1 MHVRSGHGLASSRAW
16 RASSRRHPAVPRRPI
31 SQRGLARR
39 RPPRA
44 ERLGCGIPSERVSPP
59 GVSAQASPRPP
70 GPMTAAAAQR
80 QADSN
85 KKQSFS
91 LPLSPPTRPPPA
103 SPSLPVL
110 CKASRHRRSG
120 PRYQTGPREPRPVAP
135 GGPSRRSGVRPH
147 PGSPARLRRVPRRP
161 AARSGAPA
169 RKALTMGPNFKL
181 ATGRGGGQ
189 RGRGGGR
196 ARPAQAC
203 SVPRGAA
210 APPRPRL
217 HVPGFLAPPS
227 RHTKAPSPVTRV
239 SPVGLPGAAGAR
251 DAASP
256 SLPPRTAERAPGPRA
271 AGGPRRP
278 HTVLRPH
285 PAALWP
291 PEAPPSS
298 ESRKVLSPPARPR
311 APQTPYALSGQLAGN
326 SALRPL
332 WGASGGQQ
340 QNAGY
345 RRLGRGVRGLRGPG
359 QAPVPGPQ
367 VHVKVRRQVPR
378 A

>member
-210 APPRPRL
+210 APPPPASPRPRL
-217 HVPGFLAPPS
+217 PRSPLPAHQSTLSCHARVAGGAPRRSRSPGRRLAFPSPPHRRARTGAARCRGTQAPPHRPPPPS
-227 RHTKAPSPVTRV
+227 RRA
-239 SPVGLPGAAGAR
+239 L
-251 DAASP
+251 
-256 SLPPRTAERAPGPRA
+256 APG
-271 AGGPRRP
+271 G
-278 HTVLRPH
+278 
-285 PAALWP
+285 
-291 PEAPPSS
+291 
-298 ESRKVLSPPARPR
+298 
-311 APQTPYALSGQLAGN
+311 
-326 SALRPL
+326 SAE
-332 WGASGGQQ
+332 
-340 QNAGY
+340 
-345 RRLGRGVRGLRGPG
+345 
-359 QAPVPGPQ
+359 
-367 VHVKVRRQVPR
+367 
-378 A
+378 